1 VEETLIRVTPDKTKA
16 ESIIKMARVTV
27 EMIKTI
33 DIEKYSS
40 NVVKE
45 YYDVIRELMSVILL
59 LDGYKVYGEGAHKQ
73 LIEYIA
79 KNCKQVS
86 PAEIALI
93 DDLRTTRHKIS
104 YDGFFV
110 KPDYVKVREAGIAA
124 VIKKLEN
131 IIVKK
136 LNLVI

>member
-1 VEETLIRVTPDKTKA
+1 MDEILIKVTPDKTKA
-16 ESIIKMARVTV
+16 ESIVKMAKVTI

-33 DIEKYSS
+33 NIEKYPS

-73 LIEYIA
+73 IIEYIA
-79 KNCKQVS
+79 KNCKQFS
-86 PAEIALI
+86 SAEIILI
-93 DDLRTTRHKIS
+93 DDLRITRHKIS

-110 KPDYVKVREAGIAA
+110 KPDYVNVRKDRIAA
-124 VIKKLEN
+124 VIKKLESV
-131 IIVKK
+131 IAGK
-136 LNLVI
+136 L